1 MDDVSWILF
10 DATETVLHLNLTNNT
25 RQILRSGV
33 VDRHISDHS
42 LVILSC
48 ESRYHDFD
56 RKKYRYFCSFK
67 HFDRDKFVGDL
78 SAVPFHILEIFSDG
92 DDMYVFEAL
101 YNDILDEH
109 LPLHF
114 NSNLKDIS
122 GPPGPFNY
130 D

>member
-1 MDDVSWILF
+1 M
-10 DATETVLHLNLTNNT
+10 
-25 RQILRSGV
+25 
-33 VDRHISDHS
+33 
-42 LVILSC
+42 
-48 ESRYHDFD
+48 
-56 RKKYRYFCSFK
+56 
-67 HFDRDKFVGDL
+67 GDL

-114 NSNLKDIS
+114 NSNLNDIS
-122 GPPGPFNY
+122 GLPGPFNW

>member
-25 RQILRSGV
+25 WQILRSGA

-42 LVILSC
+42 LLILSC
-48 ESRYHDFD
+48 ESRYHDVD

-109 LPLHF
+109 
-114 NSNLKDIS
+114 S
-122 GPPGPFNY
+122 GLPGPFNWH
-130 D
+130 